1 MNPIRFGVLG
11 CASIARLLAIPAMKS
26 VPNIE
31 LVAVASRTREKAFLY
46 ASEFSCHAVT
56 GYEELLRLPGIDA
69 IYMPLP
75 TGLHHEWAH
84 RALDA
89 GKHLFIEKS
98 LACNPTEARSII
110 DKAQSKGLLIKENY
124 MFEYHAQQ
132 AVVRELMRT
141 RVGQIRVFRASFGF
155 PPLQKD
161 NFRYD
166 SSLGGGAL
174 LDAGGYVLKALGS
187 FFPSHVMRVRAA
199 NLTLGESGV
208 DIAGAAM
215 VDLECGG
222 ECIPAHVDF
231 GFDHY
236 YQCGV
241 EIWGSKAKLTTNRT
255 FTAGSSFAPSVRIE
269 TADGVETREL
279 PKDNHFRNIFVH
291 FVESVFQDDHTAE
304 YQAILKQAELQENVR
319 QAARLPP
326 IV

>member
-11 CASIARLLAIPAMKS
+11 CASIAMLRAIPAMKS
-26 VPNIE
+26 IPAVE
-31 LVAVASRTREKAFLY
+31 LVAVASRTSEKAFTF
-46 ASEFSCHAVT
+46 ASEFGCHAVT

-98 LACNPTEARSII
+98 LACNLTEARSII

-141 RVGQIRVFRASFGF
+141 RIGKVRVFRASFGF
-155 PPLQKD
+155 PPMQKD

-166 SSLGGGAL
+166 LSLGGGAL
-174 LDAGGYVLKALGS
+174 LDAGGYVLKALSS
-187 FFPSHVMRVRAA
+187 FFPSHVLRVRAA
-199 NLTLGESGV
+199 NLTFGESGV

-215 VDLECGG
+215 VDLECGD
-222 ECIPAHVDF
+222 ECVPAHVDF
-231 GFDHY
+231 GFDHH

-241 EIWGSKAKLTTNRT
+241 EVWGSKAKLTTNRT

-269 TADGVETREL
+269 TADGVENRTL

-291 FVESVFQDDHTAE
+291 FVESISHYDHTAE
-304 YQAILKQAELQENVR
+304 YQAILKQAALQEDVR
-319 QAARLPP
+319 HASGLSRM
-326 IV
+326 V